1 GGDGGDGGSAGPS
14 LPAGL
19 ELPPLH
25 RWFPD
30 FVLVVEGAARPAASA
45 AAADQTRSGGRLRV
59 VAAAG
64 SGDDAIVELV
74 RQLPGWRLVVTADRE
89 LRARAESAGAAVAG
103 PGWLLRQL

>member
-1 GGDGGDGGSAGPS
+1 
-14 LPAGL
+14 
-19 ELPPLH
+19 
-25 RWFPD
+25 
-30 FVLVVEGAARPAASA
+30 
-45 AAADQTRSGGRLRV
+45 